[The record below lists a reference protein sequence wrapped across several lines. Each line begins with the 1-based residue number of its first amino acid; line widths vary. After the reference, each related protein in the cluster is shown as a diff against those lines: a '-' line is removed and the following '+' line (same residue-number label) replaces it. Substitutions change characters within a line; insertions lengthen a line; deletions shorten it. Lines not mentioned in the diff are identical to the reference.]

1 VYPEASHTIPLIEQ
15 ESRSAAGAHFP
26 FKDFF
31 PFRRHSTSDSRQ
43 SWTKRPRTE
52 AGAENFKRGRVH
64 VRLLR
69 RITNGE
75 KRNTEFHL
83 AIPPE
88 LHRQQLNQ
96 PASRRSCWLARSII
110 SNSLPLASHL
120 FGQVSRVAGGRQK
133 AEKAEEWEDLG

>member
-1 VYPEASHTIPLIEQ
+1 MRRVMPNT
-15 ESRSAAGAHFP
+15 RC
-26 FKDFF
+26 FF
-31 PFRRHSTSDSRQ
+31 
-43 SWTKRPRTE
+43 E

-96 PASRRSCWLARSII
+96 PASRRSCWLDQVDHFKFITAGIPFIWSSIE
-110 SNSLPLASHL
+110 SRRWAPEGREGGGVGGFGVVTNTTLA
-120 FGQVSRVAGGRQK
+120 VN
-133 AEKAEEWEDLG
+133 